1 MKKVLA
7 FILLFVYLGTSTGAT
22 VRLHYCMGELAG
34 WGLKDVPS
42 ETCGS
47 CGMEKKDAKDN
58 GCCKDEH
65 KFVKGKE
72 DQKTAEAAFQ
82 LMQVAATAVPVS
94 FFELTHVHLPSI
106 AEENPV
112 SNAPPR
118 SRAVAVYILH
128 RTFLI

>member
-47 CGMEKKDAKDN
+47 CGMEKKMP
-58 GCCKDEH
+58 
-65 KFVKGKE
+65 
-72 DQKTAEAAFQ
+72 KT
-82 LMQVAATAVPVS
+82 T
-94 FFELTHVHLPSI
+94 
-106 AEENPV
+106 
-112 SNAPPR
+112 
-118 SRAVAVYILH
+118 VAVRMSTSL
-128 RTFLI
+128 